1 MHLSNETIGLTIYPV
16 KADIVTMTMWV
27 PDIASRS
34 GPLYQAIV
42 DALAED
48 TARGLLAAGQR
59 LPTHRELAE
68 RLAVTVGTVTR
79 AYAEAARRGLV
90 SGEVGRGT
98 FARGWAVTESSVVER
113 DVSHVDLS
121 VNHPPIS
128 GDLDPGPPLA
138 GTMTQLV
145 QSRELTGLM
154 GYAPDGGSEA
164 HRAAGAEWIRRSGL
178 EATAEHVL
186 VTSGSQHG
194 LTAVLATLLRPGDL
208 VLTESLTY
216 AGMKALAELLHVRLQ
231 GLPMDAHGLRPDAFE
246 DACRTGA
253 ARALYCVPTLQNP
266 TAAVMPESRRRE
278 VAAIARAHGVLIVED
293 DVYGLLLDPAPPP
306 LTSFAPEISYY
317 LTGTA
322 KILAPGLRVGY
333 LLAPPG
339 EWARLVGGVRAT
351 TWMAAPLMAEIAA
364 RWIADGTA
372 DEARRRKRVEMAAR
386 QAVAREVLGR
396 YRMQSQ
402 PESFHLWLSLP
413 DPWRSDAFAAHARRR
428 GVLVGPS
435 QTFLVGPGAAPAAVR
450 VCLGPPRDRDQLR
463 KGLRTLAEAIE
474 ERPEAMAMIV

>member
-1 MHLSNETIGLTIYPV
+1 
-16 KADIVTMTMWV
+16 MTMWV
-27 PDIASRS
+27 PDVVTRP
-34 GPLYQAIV
+34 GPLYRAIV
-42 DALAED
+42 EALADD
-48 TARGLLAAGQR
+48 TARGVLAAGDR
-59 LPTHRELAE
+59 LPTHRELAD
-68 RLAVTVGTVTR
+68 RLGVTVGTVTR

-98 FARGWAVTESSVVER
+98 FARGRAVVEAPLAVDR
-113 DVSHVDLS
+113 EAPHVDLS
-121 VNHPPIS
+121 VNHPPVT
-128 GDLDPGPPLA
+128 GELDPGPLLA
-138 GTMTQLV
+138 RTLAQLV
-145 QSRELTGLM
+145 QSRELTSLM
-154 GYAPDGGSEA
+154 GYAPDGGSES
-164 HRAAGAEWIRRSGL
+164 HRAAGAEWIRRGGL
-178 EATAEHVL
+178 EATADQVL

-246 DACRTGA
+246 DACRAGA
-253 ARALYCVPTLQNP
+253 ARALYCVPNLQNP

-278 VAAIARAHGVLIVED
+278 VAAIARAQGVLIVED

-306 LTSFAPEISYY
+306 LTSFAPELAYY

-351 TWMAAPLMAEIAA
+351 TWMAAPLMAEVAA

-372 DEARRRKRVEMAAR
+372 DEARRRKRAEVIAR
-386 QAVAREVLGR
+386 QAIAREVLAR
-396 YRMQSQ
+396 YRVQSQ

-413 DPWRSDAFAAHARRR
+413 EPWRSDAFAAHARRR
-428 GVLVGPS
+428 GVLVGAS

-450 VCLGPPRDRDQLR
+450 VCLGPPRDREQLR
-463 KGLRTLAEAIE
+463 RGLRTLAEAIE

>member
-1 MHLSNETIGLTIYPV
+1 MNPV
-16 KADIVTMTMWV
+16 KPDIVTMTMWV
-27 PDIASRS
+27 PDVTERR

-48 TARGLLAAGQR
+48 TSRGLLAAGDR
-59 LPTHRELAE
+59 LPTHRELAD
-68 RLAVTVGTVTR
+68 RLGVTVGTVTR

-90 SGEVGRGT
+90 AGEVGRGT
-98 FARGWAVTESSVVER
+98 FARGRVVVEAPDAPER
-113 DVSHVDLS
+113 DLSYVDLS
-121 VNHPPIS
+121 VNHPPVS
-128 GDLDPGPPLA
+128 GELDPGPLLA
-138 GTMTQLV
+138 RTMTQLA
-145 QSRELTGLM
+145 QSRELPGLM

-178 EATAEHVL
+178 DASADQVL

-246 DACRTGA
+246 DACRAGA

-322 KILAPGLRVGY
+322 KLLAPGLRIGY

-372 DEARRRKRVEMAAR
+372 DEARRRKRVEVAAR

-396 YRMQSQ
+396 YRVQSQ

-413 DPWRSDAFAAHARRR
+413 EPWRSDAFAAHARRR

-450 VCLGPPRDRDQLR
+450 VCLGPPRDREQLL

>member
-1 MHLSNETIGLTIYPV
+1 
-16 KADIVTMTMWV
+16 MWV
-27 PDIASRS
+27 PDLSSRP
-34 GPLYQAIV
+34 GPLYLSIV
-42 DALAED
+42 EALAED
-48 TARGLLAAGQR
+48 TSRGALAAGQR
-59 LPTHRELAE
+59 LPTHRELAD
-68 RLAVTVGTVTR
+68 RLGITVGTVTR
-79 AYAEAARRGLV
+79 AYTEAARRGLV

-98 FARGWAVTESSVVER
+98 FARGRAVVETPSPAAER
-113 DVSHVDLS
+113 DVSRVDLS
-121 VNHPPIS
+121 VNHPPVS
-128 GDLDPGPPLA
+128 GELDPGPLLA
-138 GTMTQLV
+138 RTMTQLA
-145 QSRELTGLM
+145 QSRDLSTLL

-164 HRAAGAEWIRRSGL
+164 HRAAGAEWIRRAGL
-178 EATAEHVL
+178 DASVDQVL

-231 GLPMDAHGLRPDAFE
+231 GLPMDAQGLRPDAFE
-246 DACRTGA
+246 DACRTGV

-278 VAAIARAHGVLIVED
+278 VAAIARAHGVLVVED
-293 DVYGLLLDPAPPP
+293 DVYGLMLDPAPAP
-306 LTSFAPEISYY
+306 LSSYAPEISYY

-372 DEARRRKRVEMAAR
+372 DEARRRKRAEMAER
-386 QAVAREVLGR
+386 QAVAREALAR
-396 YRMQSQ
+396 YRVQTQ
-402 PESFHLWLSLP
+402 PQSFHLWLSLP
-413 DPWRSDAFAAHARRR
+413 EPWRSDAFAAHARRR
-428 GVLVGPS
+428 GVLVNPS
-435 QTFLVGPGAAPAAVR
+435 QTFLVGPGAAPNAVR
-450 VCLGPPRDRDQLR
+450 VCLGPPRDREQLR
-463 KGLRTLAEAIE
+463 RGLKTLAEAIE

>member
-1 MHLSNETIGLTIYPV
+1 MTIWAPDLS
-16 KADIVTMTMWV
+16 
-27 PDIASRS
+27 SRS
-34 GPLYQAIV
+34 GPLYLSIV
-42 DALAED
+42 EALAED
-48 TARGLLAAGQR
+48 TSRGTLAAGQR
-59 LPTHRELAE
+59 LPTHRELAD
-68 RLAVTVGTVTR
+68 RLGVTVGTVTR

-98 FARGWAVTESSVVER
+98 FARGRAVVEPPSSAPER
-113 DVSHVDLS
+113 DTSRVDMS
-121 VNHPPIS
+121 VNHPPVS
-128 GDLDPGPPLA
+128 GDLDPGPLLA
-138 GTMTQLV
+138 RTMAQLA
-145 QSRELTGLM
+145 QSTRELNGLM
-154 GYAPDGGSEA
+154 GYAPDGGSEP
-164 HRAAGAEWIRRSGL
+164 HRAAGAEWIRRAGL
-178 EATAEHVL
+178 EATADQVL

-231 GLPMDAHGLRPDAFE
+231 GLPMDAQGLRPDAFE

-278 VAAIARAHGVLIVED
+278 IAAIARAHGVLIVED
-293 DVYGLLLDPAPPP
+293 DVYGLMLDPAPPP

-339 EWARLVGGVRAT
+339 EWARLSGGVRAT

-372 DEARRRKRVEMAAR
+372 DEARRRKRAEMTAR
-386 QAVAREVLGR
+386 QAVAREVLAR
-396 YRMQSQ
+396 FRVQAQ

-413 DPWRSDAFAAHARRR
+413 DPWRSDSFAAHARRR
-428 GVLVGPS
+428 GVLVNPA
-435 QTFLVGPGAAPAAVR
+435 QTFLVGPGAAPNAVR
-450 VCLGPPRDRDQLR
+450 VCLGPPRDREQLR
-463 KGLRTLAEAIE
+463 RGLRTLADAVD

>member
-1 MHLSNETIGLTIYPV
+1 
-16 KADIVTMTMWV
+16 MTMWV
-27 PDIASRS
+27 PDLAGRR

-42 DALAED
+42 EALAHD
-48 TARGLLAAGQR
+48 TSRGVLSAGQR
-59 LPTHRELAE
+59 LPTHRELAD
-68 RLAVTVGTVTR
+68 RLGVTVGTVTR

-98 FARGWAVTESSVVER
+98 FARGRAVVETSYPTER
-113 DVSHVDLS
+113 DAGQVDMS
-121 VNHPPIS
+121 VNHPPTS
-128 GDLDPGPPLA
+128 GDLDPGPLLA
-138 GTMTQLV
+138 RTMTQLV
-145 QSRELTGLM
+145 QSRDLTGLM

-178 EATAEHVL
+178 SASAEQVL

-216 AGMKALAELLHVRLQ
+216 AGLKALAELLHVRLQ
-231 GLPMDAHGLRPDAFE
+231 GLPMDAQGLRPDAFE

-253 ARALYCVPTLQNP
+253 ARALYCVPTFQNP
-266 TAAVMPESRRRE
+266 TSAVMPESRRRE
-278 VAAIARAHGVLIVED
+278 VAAIARAHGVLVVED
-293 DVYGLLLDPAPPP
+293 DVYGLMLDPAPPP

-322 KILAPGLRVGY
+322 KLLAPGLRVGY

-372 DEARRRKRVEMAAR
+372 DELRRRKREEMRAR
-386 QAVAREVLGR
+386 QAIAREVLAR
-396 YRMQSQ
+396 FRVQCQ

-413 DPWRSDAFAAHARRR
+413 EPWRSDAFAEHARRR
-428 GVLVGPS
+428 GILVNPS
-435 QTFLVGPGAAPAAVR
+435 QAFLVGPGAAPAAVR
-450 VCLGPPRDRDQLR
+450 VCLGTPRDREQLR
-463 KGLRTLAEAIE
+463 SGLRTLAEAIE
-474 ERPEAMAMIV
+474 ERPEAMAMVV